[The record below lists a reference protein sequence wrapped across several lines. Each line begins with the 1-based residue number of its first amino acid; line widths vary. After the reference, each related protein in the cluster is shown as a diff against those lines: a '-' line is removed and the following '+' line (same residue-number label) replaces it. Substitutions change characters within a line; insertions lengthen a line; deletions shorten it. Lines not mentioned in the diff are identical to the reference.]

1 MKIWSSQSKTD
12 HFFLKWL
19 DYDLT
24 MKQAK
29 NKWLWLDYD
38 WLSQNND
45 YNMINLWLITQLCF
59 TLTFKKYE
67 NIHKLSYLLVKCKA
81 FGRHCERAQGYQFWV
96 RSMAE

>member
-29 NKWLWLDYD
+29 NKW
-38 WLSQNND
+38 
-45 YNMINLWLITQLCF
+45 
-59 TLTFKKYE
+59 
-67 NIHKLSYLLVKCKA
+67 
-81 FGRHCERAQGYQFWV
+81 
-96 RSMAE
+96 

>member
-45 YNMINLWLITQLCF
+45 YHISVLCIYNLHNNCN
-59 TLTFKKYE
+59 TLVPYNRKFNE
-67 NIHKLSYLLVKCKA
+67 NKLKN
-81 FGRHCERAQGYQFWV
+81 
-96 RSMAE
+96 